1 MSNLSKL
8 KKSIA
13 NEKELVKDKP
23 LAVSDGEEQFDKADK
38 FFLSRETSEH
48 INQPA
53 VNQLNPKV
61 VEVVEVV
68 KMAKSTFSMPK
79 NEFDAI
85 SSIMKRLI
93 MHDKIVKQTEIFR
106 IALKILHDTDDQ
118 TIIDVYESLP
128 KITAGKP
135 RQQS

>member
-13 NEKELVKDKP
+13 TEKELVKDKP
-23 LAVSDGEEQFDKADK
+23 LAVNEGEEQFDKADK
-38 FFLSRETSEH
+38 FFLSRETSES
-48 INQPA
+48 INQP
-53 VNQLNPKV
+53 VINPLKPKV
-61 VEVVEVV
+61 AEVV

-85 SSIMKRLI
+85 NSIMKRLI
-93 MHDKIVKQTEIFR
+93 MHDKVVKQTEIFR

-118 TIIDVYESLP
+118 TILDVYESLP

-135 RQQS
+135 RQQL